1 MDDLLTSRVIGYDAK
16 RAVANFTG
24 LGNYS
29 RFIISSMAERLPDSR
44 LRLYIP
50 NCATMPIMPDC
61 LNTETFRRT
70 CLPDIIPAYFVRG
83 GVPMVWLP
91 TCGATVWNC
100 FTG

>member
-50 NCATMPIMPDC
+50 KLRDNADYAR
-61 LNTETFRRT
+61 LLEYGNVSSH
-70 CLPDIIPAYFVRG
+70 LPAGHYPGILLSLIHI
-83 GVPMVWLP
+83 
-91 TCGATVWNC
+91 
-100 FTG
+100 